1 MPVTLLAWLLAVLPG
16 ILVAA
21 GADPGFPHSVAKA
34 AGVGS
39 VSIFAVSLILGCRA
53 RWLDRAFGSL
63 GRAYHLHHQMG
74 IAVVALAS
82 LHVALAA
89 LPFLE
94 VELAAALE
102 FLGDWRDSVVA
113 TGWVA
118 LCLLVAGILFSYLR
132 RLRRSTWRWLH
143 RMILGAYLAGLA
155 HFYLGAASLGPG
167 ELLAAGL
174 CALALL
180 LSVFHLAF
188 PSLLR
193 KRYAYRVSEVK
204 ALGPLEA
211 ELTLHPEGRALA
223 FVPGQYA
230 FLSVACAEDCGISSD
245 FHPYTLDSSP
255 GEPGLRI
262 AVRALGFDSSRLLKV
277 KPGTPAQVEGPYG
290 NLLARIDPAR
300 PQLWIAGGIGVT
312 PFVSYVRHW
321 KDSPGRLE
329 KIVLLRLVKHRADD
343 AFGPELSAFSGLRAS
358 VHVDDLE
365 GPPRLAEL
373 LPADWRERD
382 IALSGP
388 SVMVK
393 RFRRELRKLGAGKA
407 GQAIWSEEFDF

>member
-1 MPVTLLAWLLAVLPG
+1 MNLLVWLLVILPG
-16 ILVAA
+16 ILVAV
-21 GADPGFPHSVAKA
+21 GADPGFPHSAAKA
-34 AGVGS
+34 AGVAGLS
-39 VSIFAVSLILGCRA
+39 AFGVSLILGCRA

-63 GRAYHLHHQMG
+63 GRAYHVHHQVG
-74 IAVVALAS
+74 IAVVALAA
-82 LHVALAA
+82 LHVALAS

-102 FLGDWRDSVVA
+102 FLGDWRDPVVA
-113 TGWVA
+113 TGWLA
-118 LCLLVAGILFSYLR
+118 LCLLVAGVLFSYFRSLH
-132 RLRRSTWRWLH
+132 RSTWRWLH
-143 RMILGAYLAGLA
+143 RTILGAFAIGLA
-155 HFYLGAASLGPG
+155 HFYLGAASFGPG

-174 CALALL
+174 CLAALL
-180 LSVFHLAF
+180 LSVLHLAF

-193 KRYAYRVSEVK
+193 KRHAYRVSAVK
-204 ALGPLEA
+204 TLGPLAA
-211 ELTLHPEGRALA
+211 ELTLIPEGSPLP
-223 FVPGQYA
+223 FTPGQYA
-230 FLSVACAEDCGISSD
+230 FLSVACAEDCGISPD

-255 GEPGLRI
+255 GETALRI
-262 AVRALGFDSSRLLKV
+262 AVRALGSDSSRLLRV
-277 KPGTPAQVEGPYG
+277 RAGTPALVEGPYG
-290 NLLARIDPAR
+290 NLLARIDPSR

-329 KIVLLRLVKHRADD
+329 KIVLLRLVKLEADD
-343 AFGPELSAFSGLRAS
+343 VFAPELSAVSGLRTF
-358 VHVDDLE
+358 VHVDELG
-365 GPPRLAEL
+365 GPPRLEEL

-393 RFRRELRKLGAGKA
+393 RFRRELRRLGAGKA